1 MKRCAALAA
10 GALLAAPISARA
22 DSLYRAGD
30 WPALAGDRVAA
41 VTGDTLTV
49 IVYENASAQNAAQND
64 SRRRSDIDGQVVAG
78 SAFGERGQLGLG
90 GAFESGGQTGRS
102 GRMVAQLSVTVEEVL
117 PNGDLRIAGR
127 QSLKING
134 EDTVIRLRGRVRR
147 VDISPANAIIS
158 SRIADAEIDYDGKG
172 FVSSSARPGI
182 LARIFNFLGL

>member
-1 MKRCAALAA
+1 MTPF
-10 GALLAAPISARA
+10 GARA
-22 DSLYRAGD
+22 DTLYKPGD
-30 WPALAGDRVAA
+30 WPALAGDRVATA
-41 VTGDTLTV
+41 TGDTLTV

-64 SRRRSDIDGQVVAG
+64 SRRRSDVDGQIVAG
-78 SAFGERGQLGLG
+78 SAFSERGQLGLG

-134 EDTVIRLRGRVRR
+134 ENTVIRLRGRVRR

-182 LARIFNFLGL
+182 LAKIFNFLGL